1 MVVKEWK
8 EVKESGKMTTV
19 SEEVF
24 LVSLNCLIITE
35 QLDIKTKQKNI
46 DNIQNKI
53 TLQVT
58 PKNL

>member
-1 MVVKEWK
+1 MEGGEGIWENDNSVRR
-8 EVKESGKMTTV
+8 G
-19 SEEVF
+19 F